1 MKDINLKIAQFKM
14 ECYNYLS
21 SQSLNVLRAYG
32 RKIGV
37 ERPTERKKGELLD
50 EIVLV
55 LSGEKKAI
63 IQTNLG
69 APVKNDY
76 LDPCISEKIQAIRMK
91 YFAKD
96 APLEK
101 EETDY
106 QRRLREFREQ
116 GLDSI
121 CFHSNDYQPE
131 FEKDLSRPVYRGQ
144 LQYFNEVAC
153 LLPPSCEKS
162 ETLQVILPIELVKE
176 HDLRQGDIVSCYA
189 RQTQSAYVA
198 YKILT
203 RNDKSIEDIQG
214 ERGRFEESSV
224 SNPAEN
230 LTLLNKY
237 VTATPTL
244 KCFDWLFSL
253 KKGQRVCLISSPK
266 SGKTNILYQLAKA
279 AAEGCGDFQ
288 TYVLLIEQTPEI
300 IRQFTQL
307 SMSEN
312 LITTTYEDDADRQV
326 FTADFVLTRAKRQVE
341 EGKHVL
347 LLVDSI
353 TALARSY
360 NETDASSG
368 GKVLA
373 GGLESKTL
381 QYLKKYFGS
390 ARAIENGG
398 SLTIIAAMSTLTG
411 NPADELLCGELA
423 AISNMQLYLSDELA
437 AKHIY
442 PAFDFVKTRFSK
454 GIMEKTEETFDRLVE
469 QGVFDEYGNLGVL
482 QAIASSENM
491 EEMLKKLKIK

>member
-1 MKDINLKIAQFKM
+1 MKDIDLKIAQFKM

-21 SQSLNVLRAYG
+21 TQSINVLRAYG
-32 RKIGV
+32 RKVGV
-37 ERPTERKKGELLD
+37 ERPTERKKGDLID

-55 LSGEKKAI
+55 LSGEKKGI

-76 LDPCISEKIQAIRMK
+76 FDPCVADKIQALRMK
-91 YFAKD
+91 YFSND
-96 APLEK
+96 ATLEK
-101 EETDY
+101 KETSY

-121 CFHSNDYQPE
+121 TFHSNDYQPE
-131 FEKDLSRPVYRGQ
+131 FEKDLNRPVYRGQ

-153 LLPPSCEKS
+153 LLPLSCEKS
-162 ETLQVILPIELVKE
+162 DTLQIILPIELIKE
-176 HDLRQGDIVSCYA
+176 HDLREGDIVSCHA

-203 RNDKSIEDIQG
+203 RNNRMVADIQG
-214 ERGRFEESSV
+214 VRGRFEEGEV
-224 SNPAEN
+224 CNPVEN
-230 LTLLNKY
+230 LPFINKY
-237 VTATPTL
+237 VTVTPTL

-253 KKGQRVCLISSPK
+253 KKGQRVCLISAPK

-279 AAEGCGDFQ
+279 TAENGEGFE
-288 TYVLLIEQTPEI
+288 TYVLLIEQTPEV
-300 IRQFTQL
+300 IRQFTQIGI
-307 SMSEN
+307 SEN

-326 FTADFVLTRAKRQVE
+326 FTADFVLKRAKRQVE

-347 LLVDSI
+347 LLVDSM

-398 SLTIIAAMSTLTG
+398 TLTIIATVSTMTG

-423 AISNMQLYLSDELA
+423 TISNLQLYLNDELA
-437 AKHIY
+437 SKHIY

-454 GIMEKTEETFDRLVE
+454 GIMEESENVFDMLVE
-469 QGVFDEYGNLGVL
+469 KKAFEEYGNLEIIKAV
-482 QAIASSENM
+482 SNSENI
-491 EEMLKKLKIK
+491 EEMLKKLKIR